1 MEVFSI
7 SEFLIKSLMSMYCH
21 SSRTINNIGMKLELL
36 IKLDKRNTT
45 ASKKIEADDVLTN
58 YNVIFI
64 AFSIYVQLG
73 AIQMPDSIRM
83 VYNS

>member
-1 MEVFSI
+1 
-7 SEFLIKSLMSMYCH
+7 
-21 SSRTINNIGMKLELL
+21 MKLELL

-73 AIQMPDSIRM
+73 AIQKPDSIRM

>member
-1 MEVFSI
+1 
-7 SEFLIKSLMSMYCH
+7 MSMYCH

-73 AIQMPDSIRM
+73 AIQKPDSIRM